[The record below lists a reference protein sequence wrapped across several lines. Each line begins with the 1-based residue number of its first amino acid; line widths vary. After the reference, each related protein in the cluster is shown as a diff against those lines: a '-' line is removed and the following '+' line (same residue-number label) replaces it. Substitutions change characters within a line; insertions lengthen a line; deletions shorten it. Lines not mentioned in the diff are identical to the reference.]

1 MVKNITP
8 PSGSKGVQTQS
19 GQGFLI
25 PDDFSEIQKSNA
37 LNIINQL
44 KAKNAFN
51 KPIEPGITDGGTNIS
66 VQGSGSD
73 TIINIP

>member
-1 MVKNITP
+1 MI
-8 PSGSKGVQTQS
+8 
-19 GQGFLI
+19 FLK
-25 PDDFSEIQKSNA
+25 IQKSNA

-51 KPIEPGITDGGTNIS
+51 KPIEPGITDGGTSIS

>member
-1 MVKNITP
+1 MTVRRQIEADDKIMLENITP
-8 PSGSKGVQTQS
+8 PSGSRGVATPS

-25 PDDFSEIQKSNA
+25 PNDFSKVQKANA

-51 KPIEPGITDGGTNIS
+51 KPIEPGIS
-66 VQGSGSD
+66 KV
-73 TIINIP
+73 